1 MDVAKVEAVIKND
14 LSWLQRHER
23 LCLAVIAGLV
33 LWFAIGKIDTLIVH
47 HDAALLS
54 QAQVVAK
61 TQQDKNDAL
70 AQQVATD
77 KAAFD
82 TLNAQVQAR
91 DAQLLQLQAQL
102 VATLAQR
109 QKTDAS
115 LPPSELVNR
124 WATLVPLAKPT
135 VTPTGV
141 AMDTPSAVATVQ
153 QLEIIPVQQQEINN
167 AQEELDNANKLVT
180 AGVTRVSDLTA
191 QVTGLQAKAVDDAK
205 VCTEQ
210 IATVKATAR
219 KSKLHWFEAGYVAG
233 LVTRGVITLLT
244 GH

>member
-1 MDVAKVEAVIKND
+1 MFETYIKWVEA
-14 LSWLQRHER
+14 HER
-23 LCLAVIAGLV
+23 LLLTAVAGLV
-33 LWFAIGKIDTLIVH
+33 LWFGIGRIDTLIVH

-77 KAAFD
+77 KASFD

-91 DAQLLQLQAQL
+91 DAQLVQLQAQL

-109 QKTDAS
+109 QKTDAT
-115 LPPSELVNR
+115 LPPTELVSRLN
-124 WATLVPLAKPT
+124 TLVPQAGAT
-135 VTPTGV
+135 VTPTGI
-141 AMDTPSAVATVQ
+141 ALPQSGAVATVQ

-210 IATVKATAR
+210 IATVKAEAR
-219 KSKLHWFEAGYVAG
+219 KSKGKWFLGGYVAG
-233 LVTRGVITLLT
+233 LATRGAIKLFL
-244 GH
+244 GF